1 MKKLHLFIPV
11 LCLLAVIPAEAQ
23 YSVLHNFNDTAGGF
37 PISSLTYAN
46 GVFYG
51 ITGTGGDS
59 ACNCG
64 TVFAVNADGGGY
76 RVMHNFAGISSFDGN
91 TPVGNLV
98 LVGNRLYGM
107 CGNGM
112 ADSGGCTTCGM
123 IFYIDTNGNN
133 YTKLY
138 NFGDDPVAACTIG
151 CQPSGSLTYTNGVFY
166 GMAGGGP
173 VNDGVI
179 FTIDTSGAGYDT
191 LITFTGANGAMPT
204 GNLTLA
210 GNTLYGMTS
219 QGGADNLGCIFTI
232 STNGTGF
239 DTLMSFNNNNG
250 SKPLG
255 SLTLNGNVLY
265 GMTEFGDT
273 LAYGNI
279 FSINT
284 NGTGYS
290 DMWNFTNSETPRG
303 DLTIAGSTL
312 YGMTF
317 GGGANGY
324 GSVFSIST
332 GGSNFNT
339 LFSFCHASCSDTIGN
354 SPYGDV
360 ILVGN
365 ALYGMAYAD
374 GADGDGVIF
383 KLDTAQP
390 LGISEITET
399 AETISLYPNP
409 NNGKLTIALSQPSL
423 IMDLQ
428 PRLQIYNMLG
438 DMVYQSILTAPYTD
452 INLSAHAAGM
462 YLYRVITNQGKPAGE
477 GKFVVQ

>member
-1 MKKLHLFIPV
+1 M
-11 LCLLAVIPAEAQ
+11 AVIPAGAQ

-37 PISSLTYAN
+37 PVSSLTYAN

-64 TVFAVNADGGGY
+64 TIFAMNADGSGY

-98 LVGNRLYGM
+98 LVDSRLYGV
-107 CGNGM
+107 CNNGM
-112 ADSGGCTTCGM
+112 AVTGGCTTCGM

-138 NFGDDPVAACTIG
+138 NFGDDPVAACKIG
-151 CQPSGSLTYTNGVFY
+151 CQPVGSLTYTNGVFY
-166 GMAGGGP
+166 GLAGGGP
-173 VNDGVI
+173 ANNGVI
-179 FTIDTSGAGYDT
+179 FTIDTSGLGYDT
-191 LITFTGANGAMPT
+191 LITFNGADGSLPT

-210 GNTLYGMTS
+210 GNVLYGMTS
-219 QGGADNLGCIFTI
+219 QGGADSVGCIFTI
-232 STNGTGF
+232 NTNGSGF
-239 DTLMSFNNNNG
+239 DTLMSFNHNNG
-250 SKPLG
+250 AKPFG
-255 SLTLNGNVLY
+255 SLTLNGNLLY
-265 GMTEFGDT
+265 GMTEYGDS

-312 YGMTF
+312 FGMTYA
-317 GGGANGY
+317 GGANGY
-324 GSVFSIST
+324 GSVFSIGT
-332 GGSNFNT
+332 GGAGFNT
-339 LFSFCHASCSDTIGN
+339 LFSFCHNSCGDTTGN
-354 SPYGDV
+354 SPSGDV
-360 ILVGN
+360 ILVGSS
-365 ALYGMAYAD
+365 LYGMAYAG

-383 KLDTAQP
+383 KLDTAAP
-390 LGISEITET
+390 LAISEVATS
-399 AETISLYPNP
+399 AESISLFPNP

-423 IMDLQ
+423 ITELQ
-428 PRLQIYNMLG
+428 PRVQIYDMLG
-438 DMVYQSILTAPYTD
+438 DVVYQSVLTAPYTD
-452 INLSAHAAGM
+452 INLLTPAAGM
-462 YLYRVITNQGKPAGE
+462 YLYRIITNDGKVAGA
-477 GKFVVQ
+477 GKFVIQ